1 MNANTGMKS
10 RGRHGVWYGLV
21 RSRGLGMKL
30 GLRRDF
36 FVVEGVVVEEDGE
49 EADVVAVGGV
59 MDARDSSALK
69 SALSSSRA
77 VAVVVDAWESA
88 VFSALL

>member
-1 MNANTGMKS
+1 
-10 RGRHGVWYGLV
+10 
-21 RSRGLGMKL
+21 MKL

-36 FVVEGVVVEEDGE
+36 LVVEGVVVEEDGE
-49 EADVVAVGGV
+49 EEEADVVGTGGV
-59 MDARDSSALK
+59 MDVRDSSALK